1 MKKSIIIDKELIDK
15 IVNSF
20 KISEQEKLKWL
31 KIIWYLT
38 LSERKE
44 LMTLV

>member
-1 MKKSIIIDKELIDK
+1 MKKSIIIDNKLIDK
-15 IVNSF
+15 IVNSL
-20 KISEQEKLKWL
+20 KISEWEKLKWL

-38 LSERKE
+38 LPERKE